1 MYESYSVKGLLVKD
15 NGSKNFAIRFSNNK
29 RQGCQGQNPFQ
40 ELHLTQVQAWTNMLQ
55 TNIFIS
61 WKHTQKI
68 CLDALVKEGGNRK
81 YLFSLTWGILFNIVV
96 PFKVRQNLHYFL
108 KCRN

>member
-1 MYESYSVKGLLVKD
+1 MYESYGVKGLLVKD
-15 NGSKNFAIRFSNNK
+15 NDNNFAIRFSHNK

-61 WKHTQKI
+61 WKSTQKNVWMP
-68 CLDALVKEGGNRK
+68 LLKKVEME
-81 YLFSLTWGILFNIVV
+81 NI
-96 PFKVRQNLHYFL
+96 YFP
-108 KCRN
+108 